1 MYWERM
7 REEEFAVAIEK
18 FGGLCALPLSGMEK
32 HGQHLPVGTDSMIA
46 DVIIDEALKIE
57 DTVIFPTGG
66 WLGDVSFHYETT
78 PSGTAKWR
86 GAIELSKDLQLT
98 LLEEICDEIR
108 RCGFRKVLII
118 YKNPTCTGLAGLFT
132 RQIEYERRDYATMI
146 VSAVNEEKS
155 KPEYILKT
163 VTERRADFPMITGE
177 DLHTLQRW
185 AKEGQ
190 KSITYMDTS
199 LMLAARRHLVAKER
213 MHEGQNAAGYNTSS
227 FLEGVTFTG
236 MNRKMFPNGM
246 YAEVADGCTE
256 SIGEAILKINAEHL
270 ASVFKLLKADE
281 ECVRIANG
289 IPQ

>member
-146 VSAVNEEKS
+146 VSAVNEEKAAPS
-155 KPEYILKT
+155 YILKT
-163 VTERRADFPMITGE
+163 VTERKEDFPMIT
-177 DLHTLQRW
+177 DADIQTLNRW
-185 AKEGQ
+185 AESGQ
-190 KSITYMDTS
+190 KSITYVDTA
-199 LMLAARRHLVAKER
+199 LMLAAYRRLVAKER
-213 MHEGQNAAGYNTSS
+213 MHVEKNTALYDTSA
-227 FLEGVTFTG
+227 FEEDMVFTG
-236 MNRKMFPNGM
+236 MRSKKHPYGI
-246 YAEVADGCTE
+246 YADVAEGCTE
-256 SIGEAILKINAEHL
+256 SIGAAILKIQAEHL